1 MSRLGTGTGGLP
13 DPLKGV
19 GFRVGLV
26 AFALVAL
33 LFVVFGRAIY
43 LQVVEQERLGSLAR
57 DQYLRTIELS
67 GRRGE
72 IRDRHGGP
80 LASSVEVDSI
90 YVDPSLL
97 PGGEAARRTALERLA
112 KTVHLSEEGTR
123 ALLSRGLRPGTRFT
137 WLKRRASPAVVA
149 AVKALDLPGVATVK
163 EARRFYPQKE
173 LAAQVLGFAG
183 ADGKGLEGLERQ
195 LDEELSGQGATVQGL
210 RDARGR
216 SLLAEEPV
224 PVAHRSGNTVELTLD
239 RTVQYLAEK
248 ALAKAVKETNA
259 AAGTAVVL
267 DPSTGEILALASRPT
282 FNPNVIPR
290 ADQREAVRIRAVT
303 DSYEPGSTMKTFLV
317 AGALD
322 VGAITPK
329 SLFDCE
335 GGAWRVGR
343 HTIHDHEAYR
353 WMSPAQILMV
363 SSNICSG
370 KVGLAVGGP
379 RVAEIYRSFGFGSRT
394 GVELPGEIAG
404 VVGAMKREIEVVT
417 AAFGQGPITV
427 TPLQVA
433 AAMGAVAN
441 GGMLMR
447 PYLVKK
453 VTEPDGRVVHE
464 GQPVVVRRVISPE
477 TSRTVSRWLEAV
489 VSEEGTARAAA
500 IDGYPVAGKTGTAQ
514 KVDPVRGG
522 YGRGR
527 IASFAGFV
535 PADDPRLVILVVI
548 DEPKGRIYGGQVAAP
563 AFREIAE
570 GALKV
575 LGVPPS
581 RPLARKAEPPKT
593 GPAPA
598 PREEPAAAEGWV
610 EEDDLAPAPGTVRVP
625 DLRGLFARA
634 AVRRLAEASL
644 EAELEG
650 SGRVAGQEPPA
661 GSFVEPGS
669 RVTIRLQPL

>member
-1 MSRLGTGTGGLP
+1 VSRLGTGTGGLP
-13 DPLKGV
+13 DSLKGV
-19 GFRVGLV
+19 SLRVGLV
-26 AFALVAL
+26 ALVLVAL
-33 LFVVFGRAIY
+33 LFVVFGRAVY
-43 LQVVEQERLGSLAR
+43 LQVVDRDRLGSMAR
-57 DQYLRTIELS
+57 DQYLRTIQLS

-80 LASSVEVDSI
+80 LASSVEVDSV
-90 YVDPSLL
+90 YVDPALL
-97 PGGEAARRTALERLA
+97 PGGEAGRRAALERLA
-112 KTVHLSEEGTR
+112 RAARLSDDDTR
-123 ALLSRGLRPGTRFT
+123 SLLVRAAKPGSRFV
-137 WLKRRASPAVVA
+137 WVARRASPAVVE
-149 AVKALDLPGVATVK
+149 AVKALGIPGVGTLK

-173 LAAQVLGFAG
+173 LAAQILGFAG
-183 ADGKGLEGLERQ
+183 DDGQGLEGLERK
-195 LDEELSGQGATVQGL
+195 LDGELSGQGATVQGL

-216 SLLAEEPV
+216 SLLAEESV
-224 PVAHRSGNTVELTLD
+224 PVAHRSGATVELTLD

-248 ALAKAVKETNA
+248 ALAKAVKDTDA

-267 DPSTGEILALASRPT
+267 DPATGEILALASRPT
-282 FNPNVIPR
+282 FNPNVIPG
-290 ADQREAVRIRAVT
+290 ADQREAVRVRAVT

-322 VGAITPK
+322 AGAITPK
-329 SLFDCE
+329 TLFDCE

-343 HTIHDHEAYR
+343 HTIHDHERYR

-370 KVGLAVGGP
+370 KVGLAVGGA
-379 RVAEIYRSFGFGSRT
+379 RVADIYRAFGFGSRT
-394 GVELPGEIAG
+394 GVELPGEIPG
-404 VVGAMKREIEVVT
+404 VVGALKREIEVVT
-417 AAFGQGPITV
+417 ASFGQGPITA

-433 AAMGAVAN
+433 TAMAAVAN

-447 PYLVKK
+447 PYLVKRI
-453 VTEPDGRVVHE
+453 TEPDGRVIHE

-514 KVDPVRGG
+514 KVDPGRGG

-548 DEPKGRIYGGQVAAP
+548 DEPKGRVYGGQVAAP

-581 RPLARKAEPPKT
+581 RPLARKAEPPRA

-598 PREEPAAAEGWV
+598 PREEPAVAEGWV
-610 EEDDLAPAPGTVRVP
+610 EEDDVPAAPGTVRVP
-625 DLRGLFARA
+625 DLRRLFAREV
-634 AVRRLAEASL
+634 VRRLADASL
-644 EAELEG
+644 EADLEG
-650 SGRVAGQEPPA
+650 SGRAVGQDPPA
-661 GSFVEPGS
+661 GSLVEPGS
-669 RVTIRLQPL
+669 RVTVRLQPL